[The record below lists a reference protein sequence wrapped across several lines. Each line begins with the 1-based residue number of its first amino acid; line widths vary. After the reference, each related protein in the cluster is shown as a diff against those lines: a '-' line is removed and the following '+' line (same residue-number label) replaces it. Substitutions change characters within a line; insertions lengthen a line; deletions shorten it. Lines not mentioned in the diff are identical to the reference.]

1 VLLIQIVAATLL
13 LLGSAL
19 IFRAL
24 LALDLADQA
33 RSSAAPR
40 LVKRL
45 QRERASEEADL
56 PKAA

>member
-1 VLLIQIVAATLL
+1 VVLIQIVAAILL

-33 RSSAAPR
+33 RASAAPR
-40 LVKRL
+40 LVERL
-45 QRERASEEADL
+45 RRERANDEAGL
-56 PKAA
+56 PRAA